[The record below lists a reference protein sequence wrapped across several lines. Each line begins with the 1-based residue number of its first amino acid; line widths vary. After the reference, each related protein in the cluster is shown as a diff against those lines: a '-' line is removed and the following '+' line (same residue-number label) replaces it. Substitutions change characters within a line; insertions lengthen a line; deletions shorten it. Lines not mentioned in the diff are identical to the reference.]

1 MNQLGLPLALNT
13 KMLWRNFSGD
23 KNQQIIE
30 FLTNLFSQ
38 SSASVVYV
46 YGDKS
51 SGKTHLLQGCAFSH
65 LILSGRCGCQ
75 YGAKGINNIIELVN

>member
-30 FLTNLFSQ
+30 FLANLFDQ
-38 SSASVVYV
+38 SSASVVYI
-46 YGDKS
+46 YGEKS
-51 SGKTHLLQGCAFSH
+51 SGKPIYCKVVSFEALEQSPGVVYLDFATRDA
-65 LILSGRCGCQ
+65 
-75 YGAKGINNIIELVN
+75 